1 MARNY
6 IRTTTRG
13 YTKEQITNALHE
25 VISDNKSIRETAK
38 KYGLCHVSL
47 SRYVKKIKCNDNDN
61 NVPPAIGYNS
71 PKKVFSEQHEQQLC
85 QYIKNSADMY
95 FGLTPRDI
103 RQLAYQFA
111 LRLCLNFPKSW
122 EKSLMAGPDWFSYFL
137 KRNSTL
143 SLRQP
148 EATSLSR
155 AMNFNKQNVKTF
167 MDKYEAVLKKYKFE
181 AQHIYN
187 IDETGITTVQAPSK
201 IVATKGKKQI
211 GSITSAERGVL
222 VTMCLAINGTGNA
235 IPPMFIFP
243 RVKFQNHFLRG
254 GPIGCIG
261 TANKSG
267 WMQGEEFLQFMKH
280 FVNYARPSI
289 NKKVL
294 VLLDNHES
302 HLYLPVID
310 FCRDNGVVLL
320 SFPPHCSHKLQPLDR
335 CVYGPFK
342 KYVNKEMDRWMTMN
356 PGKRMTIY
364 DIPQIAAGALP
375 DATSPRNITSG
386 FKVSGIHPFNPNV
399 FGEDEFLPSIVTD
412 IELQTFETQ
421 DTFVTQNL
429 IPTTSTVNSQTLNDN
444 ESVSLTSN
452 VSMQT
457 PHNNNLKATSSPI
470 DTQTPYTDLNNTT
483 STFISPEHIRP
494 YPKATIQN
502 KLNRKGRKKGKSA
515 VLTDTPEKIELEAK
529 YNARVVKRN
538 IFESK
543 SKVKKD
549 VKKLKKTIK
558 PKKAKLNH
566 DSTDEEDSF
575 CLVCMEN
582 YNLSKSNEEWIQCND
597 CKFWTHTECSRE
609 CRGPF
614 YLCDNC
620 N

>member
-1 MARNY
+1 MLIVHSRNC
-6 IRTTTRG
+6 
-13 YTKEQITNALHE
+13 
-25 VISDNKSIRETAK
+25 K

-122 EKSLMAGPDWFSYFL
+122 ERSLMAGSDWFSFFL

-155 AMNFNKQNVKTF
+155 AMNFNKQNVKTY

-280 FVNYARPSI
+280 FVNHARPSI

-310 FCRDNGVVLL
+310 FCQ
-320 SFPPHCSHKLQPLDR
+320 S
-335 CVYGPFK
+335 
-342 KYVNKEMDRWMTMN
+342 
-356 PGKRMTIY
+356 
-364 DIPQIAAGALP
+364 
-375 DATSPRNITSG
+375 
-386 FKVSGIHPFNPNV
+386 
-399 FGEDEFLPSIVTD
+399 
-412 IELQTFETQ
+412 
-421 DTFVTQNL
+421 
-429 IPTTSTVNSQTLNDN
+429 
-444 ESVSLTSN
+444 
-452 VSMQT
+452 
-457 PHNNNLKATSSPI
+457 NNLKATSSAI
-470 DTQTPYTDLNNTT
+470 DTQTSCTYLNNTT
-483 STFISPEHIRP
+483 STFISTEHIRP

-515 VLTDTPEKIELEAK
+515 VLTDTPEKIELETK
-529 YNARVVKRN
+529 YNARVAKKN

-543 SKVKKD
+543 SKVTKD

-566 DSTDEEDSF
+566 DSTDEEDSY

-582 YNLSKSNEEWIQCND
+582 YNSSKSNEEWIQCND
-597 CKFWTHTECSRE
+597 CKFWTHTEYSRE

-614 YLCDNC
+614 YLCNNC